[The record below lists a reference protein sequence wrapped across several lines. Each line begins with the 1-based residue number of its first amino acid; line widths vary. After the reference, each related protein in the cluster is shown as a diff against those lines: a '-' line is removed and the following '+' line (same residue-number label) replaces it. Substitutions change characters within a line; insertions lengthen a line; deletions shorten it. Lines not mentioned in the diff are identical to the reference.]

1 MNTLCYGL
9 SLNVSA
15 GLPSVSYTLSVVND
29 SSNTASLS
37 EVNPINTL
45 LLMTYLPFQN
55 YSLAI
60 KAKHVPHAT
69 ASEIL
74 AELEWRVYTIWPS
87 SILFSLCL
95 ESRRINGF
103 TASATRG
110 AIRLMCLS
118 PRCGSTEIE
127 VVRASSN
134 VMVSHK
140 RFHAEISNP
149 PSSNACR
156 RDMRMSIEFWQS

>member
-1 MNTLCYGL
+1 MNTLCYSL

-118 PRCGSTEIE
+118 QGAEARKSRLSEHHPMSWFPTNGFMPRSPILLLAMPVEET
-127 VVRASSN
+127 
-134 VMVSHK
+134 
-140 RFHAEISNP
+140 
-149 PSSNACR
+149 
-156 RDMRMSIEFWQS
+156 